1 MIMNINKAGTR
12 MDSQKG
18 FNLIELMVVVAIIGI
33 ISTIAV
39 PAYQKNVAK
48 SARGEG
54 MTETLDVMRA
64 QENFFANNFTYT
76 TNLTQLNYSNPHVTA
91 NGRYQISAET
101 CTDSDGNAMPLTQ
114 CILLTSTAIG
124 GQVDDGNLTLDS
136 QGNRTHGNNSSWIK

>member
-1 MIMNINKAGTR
+1 MNK
-12 MDSQKG
+12 QHG

-33 ISTIAV
+33 IAT
-39 PAYQKNVAK
+39 VAFPSSQRHVMK

-76 TNLTQLNYSNPHVTA
+76 TNLTNLNYSNPHITS
-91 NGRYQISAET
+91 NGRYSVSASN
-101 CTDSDGNAMPLTQ
+101 CTGGLALTQ
-114 CILLTSTAIG
+114 CVLLTTTAIG

-136 QGNRTHGNNSSWIK
+136 QGNRTHGSNNSWMK

>member
-1 MIMNINKAGTR
+1 MNT
-12 MDSQKG
+12 QKG

-33 ISTIAV
+33 IATVAV
-39 PAYQKNVAK
+39 PSYQKNVTK

-76 TNLTQLNYSNPHVTA
+76 TDLRNLNYSNPHTTA
-91 NGRYQISAET
+91 NGRYSIAAST
-101 CTDSDGNAMPLTQ
+101 CAGGLALTQ
-114 CILLTSTAIG
+114 CVLLTATAIG

-136 QGNRTHGNNSSWIK
+136 QGNRTHGSNNSWIK